1 MRKTFCAD
9 PDRLASRLGRGEVVP
24 VRAEDWDALAGGF
37 QVVESH
43 DTGLAGELLLA
54 RHPRRGRQRRW
65 VLIEEPDP
73 DERVVRPLADEAT
86 ARALIA
92 DRLAT
97 YERMWDG

>member
-1 MRKTFCAD
+1 MSRRFCTD
-9 PDRLASRLGRGEVVP
+9 PDALAARLAAGEIVP
-24 VRAEDWDALAGGF
+24 VRAEDWDGLAAGF
-37 QVVESH
+37 QVVQAH

-54 RHPRRGRQRRW
+54 RHPRRGRSRRW

-73 DERVVRPLADEAT
+73 DERVVRPLADEAA